1 MTYIIEVFAYQR
13 LQVTCSNFK
22 IAVSSP
28 ILPGETGLSDIL
40 MIYSKEFLSGIAWK
54 GYLLHA
60 GPYMRRN
67 GWMVG
72 IQLETL
78 GPFERSY
85 SFSFS
90 RPALVNVKCSG
101 RAMWLSQWVQGLH
114 TPCCPMKTLGDLS
127 AKKTKGPPLKTW
139 QKSPSSPTLASRQN
153 QGNYMLSRH
162 LWCRDSG
169 STWLKQPQ
177 LPASLR
183 PSTTEAQLGK
193 SSCGGSW
200 TQRKPSTVE
209 VNILVAWRWADSKE
223 QASIRL
229 GFLLLYTWLLPP
241 WACPM

>member
-90 RPALVNVKCSG
+90 KLRPY
-101 RAMWLSQWVQGLH
+101 
-114 TPCCPMKTLGDLS
+114 TPCAFD
-127 AKKTKGPPLKTW
+127 
-139 QKSPSSPTLASRQN
+139 
-153 QGNYMLSRH
+153 
-162 LWCRDSG
+162 
-169 STWLKQPQ
+169 
-177 LPASLR
+177 
-183 PSTTEAQLGK
+183 TEIKAL
-193 SSCGGSW
+193 
-200 TQRKPSTVE
+200 E
-209 VNILVAWRWADSKE
+209 
-223 QASIRL
+223 SIRWIICITCGL
-229 GFLLLYTWLLPP
+229 SVRCTIISSTFCCCLV
-241 WACPM
+241 

>member
-40 MIYSKEFLSGIAWK
+40 MIYSKEILSGIAWK

-60 GPYMRRN
+60 GRYMRRN

-85 SFSFS
+85 SFGFS
-90 RPALVNVKCSG
+90 RPALVNGKCSG
-101 RAMWLSQWVQGLH
+101 RAMWLPQRSSRPPYSLLSHENPRRLVCKENEGTSSQ
-114 TPCCPMKTLGDLS
+114 DL
-127 AKKTKGPPLKTW
+127 TE
-139 QKSPSSPTLASRQN
+139 KSFLTNSGMRQN
-153 QGNYMLSRH
+153 QGNYILSRH
-162 LWCRDSG
+162 LWCRDSD

-177 LPASLR
+177 LHNRSPTRQKLTRWKLNAKKTQHSGSEHRRGVKVGWLQR
-183 PSTTEAQLGK
+183 RGFNPS
-193 SSCGGSW
+193 W
-200 TQRKPSTVE
+200 
-209 VNILVAWRWADSKE
+209 
-223 QASIRL
+223 
-229 GFLLLYTWLLPP
+229 LPP
-241 WACPM
+241 FIHLTPALLEPALCKLG

>member
-1 MTYIIEVFAYQR
+1 
-13 LQVTCSNFK
+13 
-22 IAVSSP
+22 
-28 ILPGETGLSDIL
+28 

-54 GYLLHA
+54 GYLLYA

-101 RAMWLSQWVQGLH
+101 RAMWLSQWSSRPPYSLLSHENPRRLVCKENEGTSSQ
-114 TPCCPMKTLGDLS
+114 DL
-127 AKKTKGPPLKTW
+127 TE
-139 QKSPSSPTLASRQN
+139 KSFLTNSGIETEPRKN
-153 QGNYMLSRH
+153 ILSRH

-223 QASIRL
+223 EASIRL